1 MANGFSAD
9 GLAKVSEVL
18 DGYVERGEVAGAVAL
33 IYRHGEL
40 AQVDTVGW
48 RDRAARLPMR
58 RDTLFRIA
66 SMTKPIT
73 AVAVL
78 TLVQE
83 GRIGLQDPIDTWLPE
98 LADRKVMRDID
109 GSPDDVVPA
118 ERPITLDDLLT
129 YRFGLGWGR
138 SSLAPQLFAL
148 TADPIASAI
157 GVADAETLDPDAWLR
172 KLAELP
178 LIAQPGTLWRY
189 HTASDV
195 LGILLT
201 RITGQPLETVLRE
214 RVLDPLGMSDTGFVV
229 PESKRDR
236 LSVLYGPDD
245 TELDRPA
252 TTAWGEQ
259 PLFPSAGAGLVST
272 ADDYAR
278 FAHMLLNG
286 GELDG
291 VRVLSTDLVAALST
305 DYLTPEQHATPPF
318 NPPLGQT
325 IWADQGFGYG
335 VKIQTE
341 PNGGVPSVGTLS
353 WPGGLGTDWHADP
366 EKDLVTL
373 LLVQSANIIIAAE
386 WRSPLGDDFLSTVYA
401 ALEDQP

>member
-1 MANGFSAD
+1 MNGFSAD

-18 DGYVERGEVAGAVAL
+18 EGYVERGEVAGAVAM

-40 AQVDTVGW
+40 AQVDAVGW
-48 RDRAARLPMR
+48 RDRAADLPMQ

-73 AVAVL
+73 AVAAL
-78 TLVQE
+78 TLVQD
-83 GRIGLQDPIDTWLPE
+83 GLIDLHDPIDPWLPE
-98 LADRKVMRDID
+98 LANRTVLRDPE
-109 GSPDDVVPA
+109 GPLDDVVPA
-118 ERPITLDDLLT
+118 DRPITLEDLLT
-129 YRFGLGWGR
+129 YRFGLGWGT

-157 GVADAETLDPDAWLR
+157 GVPNAEKLSPDEWLS
-172 KLAELP
+172 KLGELP

-214 RVLDPLGMSDTGFVV
+214 RVLNPLGMVDTSFAV
-229 PESKRDR
+229 PEAKRAR
-236 LSVLYGPDD
+236 LSVLYGPDS

-252 TTAWGEQ
+252 TTAWSTN

-272 ADDYAR
+272 VDDYSR

-286 GELDG
+286 GELNG
-291 VRVLSTDLVAALST
+291 VRILSPDLFAALSR
-305 DYLTPEQHATPPF
+305 DHLTPEQHANPPF
-318 NPPLGQT
+318 NPPLGQA
-325 IWADQGFGYG
+325 IWTDQGFGYG
-335 VKIQTE
+335 VKLQTE

-353 WPGGLGTDWHADP
+353 WPGGLGTDWYADP
-366 EKDLVTL
+366 EKALVTL
-373 LLVQSANIIIAAE
+373 LFVQSANIIIAAE
-386 WRSPLGDDFLSTVYA
+386 WRSPLGADFLTTVYT
-401 ALEDQP
+401 ALED

>member
-1 MANGFSAD
+1 MSGFSAE

-18 DGYVERGEVAGAVAL
+18 AGYVERGEVAGAVAL
-33 IYRHGEL
+33 LYRHGEL
-40 AQVDTVGW
+40 AHADAVGW
-48 RDRAARLPMR
+48 RDRAAQLPMQ

-73 AVAVL
+73 AVAAL
-78 TLVQE
+78 TLVDE
-83 GRIGLQDPIDTWLPE
+83 GLIGLHDPIDRWLPE
-98 LADRKVMRDID
+98 LADRKVLRDID

-118 ERPITLDDLLT
+118 ERPITLEDLLT
-129 YRFGLGWGR
+129 YRLGLGWGR

-157 GVADAETLDPDAWLR
+157 GVANTEQLTPDEWLR
-172 KLAELP
+172 RVGELP

-189 HTASDV
+189 HTASDI
-195 LGILLT
+195 LGILIS
-201 RITGQPLETVLRE
+201 RVTGQPLETALRE
-214 RVLDPLGMSDTGFVV
+214 RVLTPLGMTDTGFVV

-236 LSVLYGPDD
+236 LSVLYGPDF

-252 TTAWGEQ
+252 TTGWGRQ
-259 PLFPSAGAGLVST
+259 PLFPSGGAGLVST

-278 FAHMLLNG
+278 FARMLLNG

-291 VRVLSTDLVAALST
+291 VRVLSAELVAALGT
-305 DYLTPEQHATPPF
+305 DYLTPEQHAAPPF

-335 VKIQTE
+335 VKIQTA
-341 PNGGVPSVGTLS
+341 PGTGVPSVGTLS
-353 WPGGLGTDWHADP
+353 WPGGLGTDWYADP
-366 EKDLVTL
+366 DKDLVAL

-386 WRSPLGDDFLSTVYA
+386 WRSPLGDDFLTTVYA
-401 ALEDQP
+401 ALED

>member
-1 MANGFSAD
+1 MSGFSAE

-18 DGYVERGEVAGAVAL
+18 EGYVDRGEVAGAVAL
-33 IYRHGEL
+33 LYRHGEL
-40 AQVDTVGW
+40 AHVDAVGW
-48 RDRAARLPMR
+48 RDRSAQLPME

-73 AVAVL
+73 AVAAL
-78 TLVQE
+78 SLVDE
-83 GRIGLQDPIDTWLPE
+83 GLIGLHDPIDGWLPE

-118 ERPITLDDLLT
+118 DRPITLEDLLT
-129 YRFGLGWGR
+129 YRLGLGWGR

-157 GVADAETLDPDAWLR
+157 GVANAEQLDPDQWLR
-172 KLAELP
+172 KVGELP

-189 HTASDV
+189 HTASDI
-195 LGILLT
+195 LGILIS
-201 RITGQPLETVLRE
+201 RVTGQPLETVLQE
-214 RVLDPLGMSDTGFVV
+214 RVLTPLGMTDTGFVV
-229 PESKRDR
+229 PEAKRDR
-236 LSVLYGPDD
+236 LSVLYGPDF

-252 TTAWGEQ
+252 TTAWGQQ
-259 PLFPSAGAGLVST
+259 PLFVSGGAGLVST

-278 FAHMLLNG
+278 FARMLLGG

-291 VRVLSTDLVAALST
+291 VRVLSAELVAALGT

-341 PNGGVPSVGTLS
+341 PGTGVPSVGTLS
-353 WPGGLGTDWHADP
+353 WPGGLGTAWYADP
-366 EKDLVTL
+366 EKDLVAL

-386 WRSPLGDDFLSTVYA
+386 WRSPLGDDFLTTVYT
-401 ALEDQP
+401 ALED